1 MSITTPRPRFVRS
14 RRERPETGSI
24 WLQMAAA
31 LFGGIFLFVA
41 ALFVLSVGY
50 GLIYFGRIFPGVSVA
65 GVDVSGLTVS
75 DAAVKLSNSLTYPYS
90 GRIVFRDGAKV
101 WIETPVQL
109 GMIFDAPTTANT
121 ALSLGRSWNL
131 FQNINDQ
138 FIAVQSGIDLPPVSI
153 FDQRIAHHYLQDLA
167 AKNDLPVAEASL
179 SINGLDVAA
188 QPGQAG
194 RSLNVDSTL
203 VYLNAQMQAFRDG
216 EIPLVVTEQTPGI
229 MDSSVQAEAARRLL
243 SAPLVISI
251 PDARPGDP
259 GPWQIQPDVLASMLR
274 VGRVSGTGPNNPGT
288 SSSQFVIQLERESL
302 QKILED
308 LVKQINRRSE
318 NARFV
323 FNDKT
328 SQIDLLQPAIIGLTM
343 DVSGSIEQIQNA
355 VAQGQQ
361 NVTLKVAAN
370 QPEVSDTATAQQ
382 LGITENIQMYTSYF
396 RGSSTGRLQNIKIAS
411 EKFNGLLIAPG
422 ATFSMGQYVGDISLD
437 NGFAE
442 ALIIYNGQTIKGVGG
457 GVCQVSTTLFRTV
470 FLAGL
475 PIPVNERHAHAYRVY
490 YYEQTAT
497 GTDPNWAGLDAT
509 VYFPLVDFKFTNDT
523 PYWLLMET
531 YFNPNSYSLT
541 WKLYSTK
548 DGRAVNWE
556 TTGPQNIVAALKP
569 VIQIN
574 PEFSSGQIKHVDYAA
589 EGADVTVSR
598 IVTRDGKILFADK
611 FFTQYEPWADVCEY
625 GPGTKNPEKLLKKMG
640 LCQ

>member
-1 MSITTPRPRFVRS
+1 MTITTPHRRFARS

-24 WLQMAAA
+24 WSQVAAA
-31 LFGGIFLFVA
+31 LFVGIFLFA
-41 ALFVLSVGY
+41 ATLCVLSVGY
-50 GLIYFGRIFPGVSVA
+50 GLVYFGRIFPGVSVA

-90 GRIVFRDGAKV
+90 GRIVFRDGEKV
-101 WIETPVQL
+101 WIETPVKL

-167 AKNDLPVAEASL
+167 AKNDIPVVEASL

-194 RSLNVDSTL
+194 
-203 VYLNAQMQAFRDG
+203 
-216 EIPLVVTEQTPGI
+216 PLVITEQTPGI
-229 MDSSVQAEAARRLL
+229 MDSSVQADAARRLL

-259 GPWQIQPDVLASMLR
+259 GPWQIKPDVLASMLR
-274 VGRVSGTGPNNPGT
+274 VGRVSGGNN
-288 SSSQFVIQLERESL
+288 SQFVLQLERESL
-302 QKILED
+302 QKLLED

-328 SQIDLLQPAIIGLTM
+328 SQIDLLQPAIVGLTM
-343 DVSGSIEQIQNA
+343 DVTGSVEQIQNA

-382 LGITENIQMYTSYF
+382 LGITENIQTYTSYF

-411 EKFNGLLIAPG
+411 EKFNGLLIAPS

-475 PIPVNERHAHAYRVY
+475 RINERHAHAYRVY
-490 YYEQTAT
+490 YYEQTA
-497 GTDPNWAGLDAT
+497 GGIDPTWAGLDAT

-531 YFNPNSYSLT
+531 YYNPNSYSLT

-548 DGRAVNWE
+548 DGRAVNDDRS
-556 TTGPQNIVAALKP
+556 GPQNIVAAPKP

-574 PEFSSGQIKHVDYAA
+574 PEFSPGEIKHVDYAA
-589 EGADVTVSR
+589 EGADVVVNR
-598 IVTRDGKILFADK
+598 VVTRDGKILFADK
-611 FFTQYEPWADVCEY
+611 FSTQYEPWADVCEY